1 MSCVDPTS
9 DMKHEGSEQK
19 PTWIFESESTYGT
32 EAFHRKNHE
41 EVHSTHK
48 NCATFEAG
56 KLCVFQTNRFWPAP
70 KEFKQNASMG
80 ALIEEKK
87 MIIHQ
92 WVVYMNL

>member
-1 MSCVDPTS
+1 
-9 DMKHEGSEQK
+9 MKARNKNPPGYLNLNPLTEPPLTFHTF
-19 PTWIFESESTYGT
+19 P